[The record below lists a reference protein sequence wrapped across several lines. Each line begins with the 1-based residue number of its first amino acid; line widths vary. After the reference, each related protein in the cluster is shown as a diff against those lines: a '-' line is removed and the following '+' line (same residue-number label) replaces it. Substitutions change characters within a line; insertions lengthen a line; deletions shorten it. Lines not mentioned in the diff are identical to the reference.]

1 MSFILFPNSLFDL
14 KYLDK
19 TKQYILYEHPIFFS
33 HKSRTTIFHINKL
46 IFHRLTMKY
55 YYDYLKLNNYNVSY
69 ISFNE
74 KPPTNITEMFD
85 PVDKILEK
93 EYSNVK
99 IHRSPM
105 FLHSNEDLKEYSG
118 KLFHISFKLWSIKKL
133 GIKGI
138 DKSYDLENRQKLN
151 ELPNIKQY
159 NVKNNIK
166 LINEAKEYIDSLKI
180 KTYGYVNI
188 INPLTHKDAKALLI
202 HFLKYKLSY
211 FGDYQ
216 DAILS
221 KDDIMLY
228 HSFLSSSLNV
238 GLITPEDVIKETVKV
253 KNKVPMKSYEGFL
266 RQIVGWRE
274 YMRYIYVYHYE
285 SMVKSNHF
293 NNKYKLP
300 LSWYNNDFKTNI
312 KPIDNCLEKVKKY
325 GYLHH
330 IERLMILLNYMT
342 LKEYDPKD
350 IYKWFLSCV
359 SIDAYDWVMSTNI
372 YIFSYAW
379 KPGSRKPYISSSNYI
394 LKMSNYK
401 KDSELG
407 SNWCDEWDKLY
418 RDFIKNKKEQLKG
431 TIYYKK

>member
-1 MSFILFPNSLFDL
+1 MSFLLFPNTLFDL

-19 TKQYILYEHPIFFS
+19 TKTYILYEHPIFFS
-33 HKSRTTIFHINKL
+33 HKCRTTIFHINKL
-46 IFHRLTMKY
+46 VFHRATMQY
-55 YYDYLKLNNYNVSY
+55 YYNYLKLNNYNISY

-74 KPPTNITEMFD
+74 KLPINITEMFD

-99 IHRSPM
+99 IHKSPM
-105 FLHSNEDLKEYSG
+105 FLHSIEDLHEYSC
-118 KLFHISFKLWSIKKL
+118 KLFHSSFKVWSIKKL
-133 GIKGI
+133 GITGI
-138 DKSYDLENRQKLN
+138 DKSYDVENRKKLK

-166 LINEAKEYIDSLKI
+166 IVNDAKEYIDSLKI
-180 KTYGYVNI
+180 KTYGYFNLI
-188 INPLTHKDAKALLI
+188 YPITHKQVKELLI
-202 HFLKYKLSY
+202 HFLKNKLCY
-211 FGDYQ
+211 FGEYQ

-221 KDDIMLY
+221 QDDIMLY

-238 GLITPEDVIKETVKV
+238 GLITPEDVIKETVKI
-253 KNKVPMKSYEGFL
+253 KNKVPIKSYEGFL

-285 SMVKSNHF
+285 TMIKSNHF
-293 NNKYKLP
+293 NNIKKLP
-300 LSWYNNDFKTNI
+300 MEWYNNNFKTNI
-312 KPIDNCLEKVKKY
+312 APIDNCLEKVKKY

-359 SIDAYDWVMSTNI
+359 SIDAYDWVMKTNV

-401 KDSELG
+401 KDE
-407 SNWCDEWDKLY
+407 WCNEWDTLY
-418 RDFIKNKKEQLKG
+418 HDFIKNKKEELKG